1 MANIKMDKLPS
12 MTQFLEEHPDIK
24 PETYKRYQAAMKEA
38 QKAGREVAKS
48 LGGVT
53 PKSMKAVDIRTKDL
67 SRIPYVDDYLNKL
80 AITRENIAQNA
91 YQVYTYRQN
100 HYLLSLYTMML
111 EDSSVSESPEVEVFG
126 DWLKSATDEQKARF
140 IKEIKGRGAYTLYNE
155 DTGEAAIDFGAVIAG
170 IHSSIMDE
178 KTWLKSP
185 KSRSYVDSI
194 REIMIANRQLDL

>member
-1 MANIKMDKLPS
+1 MDKLPS
-12 MTQFLEEHPDIK
+12 MTQFLKEHPDIK
-24 PETYKRYQAAMKEA
+24 RETYDRYQAAMKDA
-38 QKAGREVAKS
+38 AKAGREVAKS
-48 LGGVT
+48 LGGIM

-126 DWLKSATDEQKARF
+126 DWLTSATDEQKARF
-140 IKEIKGRGAYTLYNE
+140 IKVIKGRGAYTLYNE
-155 DTGEAAIDFGAVIAG
+155 DTGEAVIDFGAVIAG
-170 IHSSIMDE
+170 IHSNIMGE
-178 KTWLKSP
+178 NKWLNSP
-185 KSRSYVDSI
+185 ASRSYVDSI
-194 REIMIANRQLDL
+194 REIMIANRQLNI